1 MRKPQHMFKFFGWRL
16 ALAGASIHAIHSGLF
31 MQAFG
36 SYSVLLQRE
45 FGWTATTL
53 SIAFAFTRMESG
65 LLGPIQ
71 GWLLDRHGPRP
82 IMMIGTIIF
91 ALGFFL
97 FATMNSLTEF
107 FIFYFLMA
115 LGSSLGGFLSITTA
129 LVNWFDKYRSSA
141 LAISQAGFAAGA
153 LFLPLLVYVLEN
165 YGWREAS
172 ISSGVIILIIGLP
185 VSLMMRHRPSDSGD
199 FVDGINPK
207 ISSSKEQLFV
217 QDSKQN
223 NDFTAKQALRTRAF
237 WMISAGHAASLL
249 VVGSVMLHLPLHLT
263 SPAIG
268 MSLQKASFIVGA
280 VPAMQIFGQFFGGFL
295 GDRYDKKLILILCML
310 GHMSGLLL
318 VTYPYFSL
326 MIWGFVPVHGIA
338 WGARGPI
345 IQSIRADYF
354 GPTNFG
360 TIMGFSSMVVMIGMV
375 LGPLVAGI
383 LADYTGSYTL
393 GFTILAIAAGIGS
406 VFFLL
411 ATPPK
416 NPQVLV

>member
-1 MRKPQHMFKFFGWRL
+1 MQKFQHIFKFFGWRL

-71 GWLLDRHGPRP
+71 GWLLDRFGPRP
-82 IMMIGTIIF
+82 IMMIGTTIF
-91 ALGFFL
+91 AVGFF
-97 FATMNSLTEF
+97 FFETMNTLTEF

-129 LVNWFDKYRSSA
+129 IVNWFNKYRSSA
-141 LAISQAGFAAGA
+141 LAISQGGFAAGA
-153 LFLPLLVYVLEN
+153 LFLPALVFVLEN

-172 ISSGVIILIIGLP
+172 VGSGIIILVVGLP
-185 VSLMMRHRPSDSGD
+185 VSNMMRHRPSEPGE
-199 FVDGINPK
+199 FVDGIKPE
-207 ISSSKEQLFV
+207 IDPSEEQFFIQKSTQV
-217 QDSKQN
+217 
-223 NDFTAKQALRTRAF
+223 NDFSVKEALKTRAF

-249 VVGSVMLHLPLHLT
+249 VVGSIMLHLPLHLT

-280 VPAMQIFGQFFGGFL
+280 VPAMQIFGQFFGGYL
-295 GDRYDKKLILILCML
+295 GDRYDKKLILILCMI
-310 GHMSGLLL
+310 GHMLGLLL
-318 VTYPYFSL
+318 VTYPYFSI
-326 MIWGFVPVHGIA
+326 MIWIFVPMHGIA

-360 TIMGFSSMVVMIGMV
+360 TIMGFSSMIVMIGMV

-393 GFTILAIAAGIGS
+393 GFTILAIAAGMGS

-416 NPQVLV
+416 KSLALV

>member
-249 VVGSVMLHLPLHLT
+249 VVGSVMLPLPLHLT

-318 VTYPYFSL
+318 VTYPYFSF

-393 GFTILAIAAGIGS
+393 GFTILAIVAGIGS

>member
-1 MRKPQHMFKFFGWRL
+1 MQKFQHIFNFFGSRL

-45 FGWTATTL
+45 FGWTDTTL
-53 SIAFAFTRMESG
+53 SIAFAFSRMESG

-71 GWLLDRHGPRP
+71 GWLLDRFGPRP
-82 IMMIGTIIF
+82 IMMIGTTIF
-91 ALGFFL
+91 AVGFFL
-97 FATMNSLTEF
+97 FATMNTLTEF

-129 LVNWFDKYRSSA
+129 IVNWFNKYRSSA
-141 LAISQAGFAAGA
+141 LAISQGGFAAGA
-153 LFLPLLVYVLEN
+153 LFLPALVFVLEN

-172 ISSGVIILIIGLP
+172 VGSGIIILVVGLP
-185 VSLMMRHRPSDSGD
+185 VSNMMRHRPSEPGE
-199 FVDGINPK
+199 FVDGIKPE
-207 ISSSKEQLFV
+207 IDPSEEQFFIQKSTQV
-217 QDSKQN
+217 
-223 NDFTAKQALRTRAF
+223 NDFSVKEALKTRAF

-249 VVGSVMLHLPLHLT
+249 VVGSIMLHLPLHLT

-280 VPAMQIFGQFFGGFL
+280 VPAMQIFGQFFGGYL
-295 GDRYDKKLILILCML
+295 GDRYDKKLILILCMI
-310 GHMSGLLL
+310 GHMLGLLL
-318 VTYPYFSL
+318 VTYPYFSI
-326 MIWGFVPVHGIA
+326 MIWIFVPMHGIA

-360 TIMGFSSMVVMIGMV
+360 TIMGFSSMIVMIGMV

-393 GFTILAIAAGIGS
+393 GFTILAIAAGMGS

-416 NPQVLV
+416 KPLALV

>member
-1 MRKPQHMFKFFGWRL
+1 MQKFQHIFKFFGWRL
-16 ALAGASIHAIHSGLF
+16 ALAGASIHAIHSGLI

-71 GWLLDRHGPRP
+71 GWLLDRFGPRP
-82 IMMIGTIIF
+82 IMMIGTTIF
-91 ALGFFL
+91 AVGFFL
-97 FATMNSLTEF
+97 FATMNTLTEF

-129 LVNWFDKYRSSA
+129 IVNWFNKYRSSA
-141 LAISQAGFAAGA
+141 LAISQGGFAAGA
-153 LFLPLLVYVLEN
+153 LFLPALVFVLEN

-172 ISSGVIILIIGLP
+172 VGSGIIILVVGLP
-185 VSLMMRHRPSDSGD
+185 VSNMMRHRPSEPGE
-199 FVDGINPK
+199 FVDGIKPE
-207 ISSSKEQLFV
+207 IDPSKEQFFIQKSTQV
-217 QDSKQN
+217 
-223 NDFTAKQALRTRAF
+223 NDFSVKEALKTRAF

-249 VVGSVMLHLPLHLT
+249 VVGSIMLHLPLHLT

-280 VPAMQIFGQFFGGFL
+280 VPAMQIFGQFFGGYL
-295 GDRYDKKLILILCML
+295 GDRYDKKLILILCMI
-310 GHMSGLLL
+310 GHMLGLLL
-318 VTYPYFSL
+318 VTYPYFSI
-326 MIWGFVPVHGIA
+326 MIWIFVPMHGIA

-360 TIMGFSSMVVMIGMV
+360 TIMGFSSMIVMIGMV

-393 GFTILAIAAGIGS
+393 GFTILAIAAGMGS

-416 NPQVLV
+416 KPLALV

>member
-1 MRKPQHMFKFFGWRL
+1 MQKFQHIFNFFGWRL

-71 GWLLDRHGPRP
+71 GWLLDRFGPRP
-82 IMMIGTIIF
+82 IMIIGTTIF
-91 ALGFFL
+91 AAGFFL
-97 FATMNSLTEF
+97 FATMNTLTEF

-129 LVNWFDKYRSSA
+129 IVNWFNKYRSSA
-141 LAISQAGFAAGA
+141 LAISQGGFAAGA
-153 LFLPLLVYVLEN
+153 LFLPALVFVLEN

-172 ISSGVIILIIGLP
+172 IGSGIIILVVGLP
-185 VSLMMRHRPSDSGD
+185 VSNMMRHRPSEPGE
-199 FVDGINPK
+199 FVDGIKPEK
-207 ISSSKEQLFV
+207 DPSAE
-217 QDSKQN
+217 
-223 NDFTAKQALRTRAF
+223 DFPIQESTQTDDFSVKQALKTRAF

-249 VVGSVMLHLPLHLT
+249 VVGSIMLHLPLHLT

-280 VPAMQIFGQFFGGFL
+280 VPAMQIFGQFFGGYL
-295 GDRYDKKLILILCML
+295 GDRYDKKLILILCMI
-310 GHMSGLLL
+310 GHMLGLLL
-318 VTYPYFSL
+318 VTYPYFSI
-326 MIWGFVPVHGIA
+326 MIWIFVPMHGIA

-416 NPQVLV
+416 KPVSLV

>member
-199 FVDGINPK
+199 
-207 ISSSKEQLFV
+207 L
-217 QDSKQN
+217 
-223 NDFTAKQALRTRAF
+223 
-237 WMISAGHAASLL
+237 SLI
-249 VVGSVMLHLPLHLT
+249 H
-263 SPAIG
+263 I
-268 MSLQKASFIVGA
+268 
-280 VPAMQIFGQFFGGFL
+280 
-295 GDRYDKKLILILCML
+295 
-310 GHMSGLLL
+310 
-318 VTYPYFSL
+318 
-326 MIWGFVPVHGIA
+326 
-338 WGARGPI
+338 
-345 IQSIRADYF
+345 
-354 GPTNFG
+354 
-360 TIMGFSSMVVMIGMV
+360 
-375 LGPLVAGI
+375 
-383 LADYTGSYTL
+383 
-393 GFTILAIAAGIGS
+393 
-406 VFFLL
+406 
-411 ATPPK
+411 
-416 NPQVLV
+416 